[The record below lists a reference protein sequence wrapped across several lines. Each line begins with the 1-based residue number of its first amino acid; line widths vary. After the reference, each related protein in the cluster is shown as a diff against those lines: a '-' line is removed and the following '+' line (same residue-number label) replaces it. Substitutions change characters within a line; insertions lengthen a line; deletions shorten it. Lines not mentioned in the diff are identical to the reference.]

1 MPWHTK
7 RTGHPAAGPGLKII
21 AYPWRV
27 MRNLSSQVIVGAG
40 GCMTLVSSVGP
51 ASLGWTVVLR
61 RQPARIVAGQP
72 EGGYSSM
79 FEIVCCYCGDH
90 PDLDYRDVS
99 PQLQRIRG
107 PYQVAAG
114 VAAYGN
120 HLRRH
125 SGRRPRA
132 ARYTTG

>member
-1 MPWHTK
+1 
-7 RTGHPAAGPGLKII
+7 LKIS

-27 MRNLSSQVIVGAG
+27 MRNLSPQVIVGAG

-51 ASLGWTVVLR
+51 AGLGWTVVLR

-90 PDLDYRDVS
+90 PDLDYRDVT
-99 PQLQRIRG
+99 PKLQRIRG
-107 PYQVAAG
+107 PYPVAAG

-125 SGRRPRA
+125 SVRRPRA
-132 ARYTTG
+132 GRRTNG